1 MKQAAVITTDSV
13 RMQVPPGWEASSHG
27 VEALVRAPSTGGFRA
42 NLTLRTRPF
51 EGTAGLAATQEI
63 AGVLAALE
71 SPQILSWNLWP
82 YGEGTEGRWI
92 EYTYE
97 TPEAV
102 LHVQQWF
109 HLQDRVLTTCTAT
122 CRTSQ
127 LPAYDNDFSAM
138 AGSIQA
144 EAGDGNRG

>member
-1 MKQAAVITTDSV
+1 VKQAAVITTDSV
-13 RMQVPPGWEASSHG
+13 RMQVPPGWEASQQG
-27 VEALVRAPSTGGFRA
+27 TEAMVLAPSTGGFRA

-51 EGTAGLAATQEI
+51 EGTAGRAATQEI

-71 SPQILSWNLWP
+71 SPQVISWNLWP
-82 YGEGTEGRWI
+82 YGPGAEGRWI
-92 EYTYE
+92 EYTCE
-97 TPEAV
+97 TPGSV

-109 HLQDRVLTTCTAT
+109 HLQDGMLTTCTAT

-144 EAGDGNRG
+144 DPGDGNRR

>member
-1 MKQAAVITTDSV
+1 MKQTDVITTDSV
-13 RMQVPPGWEASSHG
+13 CMQVPPGWEASREG
-27 VEALVRAPSTGGFRA
+27 AEALVLAPPTGGFRA

-51 EGTAGLAATQEI
+51 EGTAGRAATQEI
-63 AGVLAALE
+63 AGVLAALGC
-71 SPQILSWNLWP
+71 PQVLSWNLWP
-82 YGEGTEGRWI
+82 YGQGAEGRWI

-97 TPEAV
+97 TSEAV

-109 HLQDRVLTTCTAT
+109 HLRDGLLTTCTAT

-138 AGSIQA
+138 AGSI
-144 EAGDGNRG
+144 EVTDGNRG